1 MNLDDLPHLHA
12 VDKSDMLGHIAAF
25 PDQLQNAWALAQT
38 FPLPES
44 HRSPRQIVLCGMG
57 GSAIGGD
64 LMAALVAKTAPVPF
78 IALRGYDL
86 PAYVSGPDTLVIAS
100 SHSGNTEE
108 TLSSADQALGRGVR
122 LLAITTGGALADHA
136 QTNGYPLWLFNY
148 KSQPR
153 AALGWSFGLL
163 LGLAHRL
170 NLVAG
175 LEANLKAAITLLRES
190 AALYAADVPAATNP
204 AKRQAGQLMGRIPV
218 IYGSGLFEP
227 VARRWKAQLNENT
240 KMWAQHESMPEANHN
255 VVTGIVFPAELMK
268 VMLAMFI
275 SSPEYDHP
283 RVLLRYQLT
292 TRLYLEYGIGT
303 DQFHPR
309 GDSPLGQMLSAI
321 QYGDYISLYAA
332 VAHDTDPTEIAPI
345 VQLKEQLALSDKS

>member
-12 VDKSDMLGHIAAF
+12 VDQSDMRAHIAAF

-38 FPLPES
+38 LALPDS

-64 LMAALVAKTAPVPF
+64 LTSALVAKTAPVPF
-78 IALRGYDL
+78 NVLRGYDL
-86 PAYVSGPDTLVIAS
+86 PAYVSGPDTLVIVS

-108 TLSSADQALGRGVR
+108 TLSAADQALGRGVR
-122 LLAITTGGALADHA
+122 LLAITTGGALAEHA
-136 QTNGYPLWLFNY
+136 QANGYPLWLFNY

-170 NLVAG
+170 NLAVG
-175 LEANLKAAITLLRES
+175 LETDLKAAIDLLR
-190 AALYAADVPAATNP
+190 ATAGQYAVDNPAATNP

-218 IYGSGLFEP
+218 VYGGGLFEP
-227 VARRWKAQLNENT
+227 VARRWKAQLNENA
-240 KMWAQHESMPEANHN
+240 KMWAQSESMPEANHN
-255 VVTGIVFPAELMK
+255 AVTGIIFPSELMK
-268 VMLAMFI
+268 HMLAMFI

-283 RVLLRYQLT
+283 RVRLRYELT
-292 TRLYLEYGIGT
+292 IRLYLEYGIGT
-303 DQFHPR
+303 DQFQPR

-321 QYGDYISLYAA
+321 QYGDYISFYAA
-332 VAHDTDPTEIAPI
+332 LAFATDPTEIAPI
-345 VQLKEQLALSDKS
+345 IQLKEQLAQSDH